1 MTGPGFAALQLFIG
15 LLLAPLLP
23 AVINRTKAKFAGRK
37 GPPLVQ
43 GYVDLAKLLSKAA
56 VYSRTTTWIFRAGPT
71 AGLAAVVIAL
81 AMLPWAGGEALV
93 SFAGDMI
100 LFATLFGL
108 ARFLT
113 ILAALD
119 TGSAFEG
126 MGASREAWFSAL
138 TEPALLLALAA
149 LARLSGSLSLSG
161 ILGGPG
167 VGGGAGA
174 ALLLAAGAALVVFLA
189 ENARIPVDDPETH
202 LELTMIHEV
211 MVLDHCGVDL
221 AYIQYGSAVKLWA
234 LGGVVV
240 SMLAPRTGF
249 WLADAGIGLAGMACV
264 AVATGV
270 LESVTARLRLARVP
284 QLLVA
289 AIAMAALAMALALV
303 R

>member
-1 MTGPGFAALQLFIG
+1 MSDHWFAASQFCIALI
-15 LLLAPLLP
+15 LAPLLP
-23 AVINRTKAKFAGRK
+23 AVVNRTKAIFAGRR
-37 GPPLVQ
+37 GPPLMQ
-43 GYVDLAKLLSKAA
+43 GYRDLAKLLSKAA
-56 VYSRTTTWIFRAGPT
+56 AYSRTTTWIFRAGPT
-71 AGLAAVVIAL
+71 VGLASVVIAL
-81 AMLPWAGGEALV
+81 AMLPWAGGDALV

-234 LGGVVV
+234 FGGVVV

-249 WLADAGIGLAGMACV
+249 WLVDVGIGLGGMACV
-264 AVATGV
+264 GIATGV

-289 AIAMAALAMALALV
+289 AIAMSALAMALTLV

>member
-1 MTGPGFAALQLFIG
+1 
-15 LLLAPLLP
+15 
-23 AVINRTKAKFAGRK
+23 
-37 GPPLVQ
+37 
-43 GYVDLAKLLSKAA
+43 
-56 VYSRTTTWIFRAGPT
+56 
-71 AGLAAVVIAL
+71 
-81 AMLPWAGGEALV
+81 MLPWAGGIALV
-93 SFAGDMI
+93 SFAGDMV

-189 ENARIPVDDPETH
+189 ENARMPVDDPETH

-211 MVLDHCGVDL
+211 MVLDHSGVDL
-221 AYIQYGSAVKLWA
+221 AYIQFGSAVKLWA

-249 WLADAGIGLAGMACV
+249 RVADLGICLGGMACV
-264 AVATGV
+264 GVATGI
-270 LESVTARLRLARVP
+270 LESVTARLRLVRVP

-289 AIAMAALAMALALV
+289 AIAMSALSMALALV

>member
-1 MTGPGFAALQLFIG
+1 MTDRWFAALQLCLG
-15 LLLAPLLP
+15 LILAPQLP
-23 AVINRTKAKFAGRK
+23 GIINRTKAIFAGRK

-71 AGLAAVVIAL
+71 VGLAAVVIAL
-81 AMLPWAGGEALV
+81 AMLPWAGGGALV
-93 SFAGDMI
+93 SFAGDMV

-119 TGSAFEG
+119 TGSSFEG

-249 WLADAGIGLAGMACV
+249 WLADVGIGLGGMVCV
-264 AVATGV
+264 GIATGV

-289 AIAMAALAMALALV
+289 AIAMSALAMALALV

>member
-1 MTGPGFAALQLFIG
+1 LFAVLQFCIALI
-15 LLLAPLLP
+15 LAPLLP
-23 AVINRTKAKFAGRK
+23 ALINRTKAVFAGRR
-37 GPPLVQ
+37 GPPLAQ
-43 GYVDLAKLLSKAA
+43 GYRDLARLLSKAA

-81 AMLPWAGGEALV
+81 AVLPWAGGVALV

-100 LFATLFGL
+100 LFAGLFGL

-161 ILGGPG
+161 ILGGQG

-211 MVLDHCGVDL
+211 MVLDHSGVDL
-221 AYIQYGSAVKLWA
+221 AYIQYGASVKLWA

-249 WLADAGIGLAGMACV
+249 WLADAGISLAGMACV
-264 AVATGV
+264 GIATGV

>member
-1 MTGPGFAALQLFIG
+1 MNDRWFAALQFFIA

-23 AVINRTKAKFAGRK
+23 AVVNRTKAVFAGRR
-37 GPPLVQ
+37 GPPLMQ
-43 GYVDLAKLLSKAA
+43 GYEDLAKLLSKAA

-71 AGLAAVVIAL
+71 VGLASVVVAL
-81 AMLPWAGGEALV
+81 AMLPWAGGIALL
-93 SFAGDMI
+93 SFTGDMV

-119 TGSAFEG
+119 TGSSFEG

-138 TEPALLLALAA
+138 TEPALLLAFAA

-174 ALLLAAGAALVVFLA
+174 ALLLAAGASLVVFLA

-211 MVLDHCGVDL
+211 MVLDHSGVDL

-249 WLADAGIGLAGMACV
+249 PLVDLGIGLGGMACV
-264 AVATGV
+264 GIATGV
-270 LESVTARLRLARVP
+270 LESVTARLRLSRVP